1 VAVTSLQQ
9 PLLRQSIF
17 AVNFTKRT
25 LLAGSRQQRM
35 IRWARGFLLLVGVV
49 ALTYVGFTL
58 LEAKLFQ
65 SSANDAL
72 LAQSETAANTNVL
85 KSTIRGGDVL
95 GRIDVPRLG
104 LSVAIL
110 QGTSLRTLR
119 LGAGHIEGTPLPGE
133 PGNSGIAGHRDTF
146 FRSLKDI
153 RKDDEIQF
161 QTATGLL
168 RYEVDW
174 TKIVGPDDMSVL
186 RSSGDDST
194 LTLVTCY
201 PFYLVGPAPKRFV
214 VHARKN

>member
-1 VAVTSLQQ
+1 
-9 PLLRQSIF
+9 
-17 AVNFTKRT
+17 VNFTKRT

-95 GRIDVPRLG
+95 GRVDVPRLG

-110 QGTSLRTLR
+110 QGTSSRTLR